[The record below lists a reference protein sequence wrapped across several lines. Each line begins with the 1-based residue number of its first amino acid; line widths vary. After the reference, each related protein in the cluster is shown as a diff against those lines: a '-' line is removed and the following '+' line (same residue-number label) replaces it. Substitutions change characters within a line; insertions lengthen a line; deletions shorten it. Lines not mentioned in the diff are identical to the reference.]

1 MPRLVLP
8 AVYRTGGCLMLAFS
22 ARLWGCFQGSQDC
35 IDLLEGYPYKIH
47 DVRGLMRWENSGDV

>member
-1 MPRLVLP
+1 
-8 AVYRTGGCLMLAFS
+8 MLAFS

-35 IDLLEGYPYKIH
+35 IDVLEGYPSKIH